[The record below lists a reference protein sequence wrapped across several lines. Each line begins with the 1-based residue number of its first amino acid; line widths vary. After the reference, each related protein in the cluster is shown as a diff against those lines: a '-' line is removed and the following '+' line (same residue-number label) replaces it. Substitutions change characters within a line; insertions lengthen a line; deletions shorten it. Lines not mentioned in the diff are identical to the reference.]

1 MLSAAVGKNISPAN
15 SFVIQLEILHLIFRS
30 NIQTRVT
37 SFFSKIK
44 PGRGFQ

>member
-1 MLSAAVGKNISPAN
+1 MLSAAVGKNISPAGRTN
-15 SFVIQLEILHLIFRS
+15 SSPDFRS

-44 PGRGFQ
+44 PGRGF